1 MYSRSRRSNS
11 EDIKSSKSRDSRN
24 SRVVIAAAIKA
35 RIVIAVRIVRIGGRV
50 IVIKATVI
58 KIRRIIVV

>member
-58 KIRRIIVV
+58 KIRKIIVV